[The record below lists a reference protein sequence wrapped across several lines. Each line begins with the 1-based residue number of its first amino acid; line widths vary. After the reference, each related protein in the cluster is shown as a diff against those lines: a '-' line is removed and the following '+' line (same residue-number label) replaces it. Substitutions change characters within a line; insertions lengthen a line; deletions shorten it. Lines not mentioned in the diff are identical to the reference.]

1 MSRPTEGWT
10 AGNRPVAP
18 SPEREPETDYSL
30 PNTPSTQG
38 SDGALSLKKG
48 GSHDRRNSQGSQ
60 TVVLGVLGV
69 DAHVVGNKIMAYALE
84 AAGFKVVNIGTF
96 SSQQDFIRAAIETA
110 ADAILVGSLCGHGEM
125 ECRGFRENCI
135 EAGIGNI
142 QLVVGGNL
150 VVGRQEWEEVEK
162 RFLQMGF
169 NRAYP
174 PGVSPK
180 RVIEDLKKDLGE
192 K

>member
-1 MSRPTEGWT
+1 MRNPH
-10 AGNRPVAP
+10 GN
-18 SPEREPETDYSL
+18 L
-30 PNTPSTQG
+30 
-38 SDGALSLKKG
+38 
-48 GSHDRRNSQGSQ
+48 

-69 DAHVVGNKIMAYALE
+69 DAHVVGNKIMAHALE
-84 AAGFKVVNIGTF
+84 AGGFKVVNIGTF

-110 ADAILVGSLCGHGEM
+110 AHAILVGSLCGHGEM
-125 ECRGFRENCI
+125 ECRGFRENCV
-135 EAGIGNI
+135 EAGIGDI

-180 RVIEDLKKDLGE
+180 QVIEDLKKDLE
-192 K
+192 KP